1 MGCALS
7 DRSLALAEVSRLLPR
22 MAAPDGGGRLAGCGG
37 RSPRRLPLPRRP
49 AAASTRL
56 RPVRVCTLPVALRCP
71 G

>member
-1 MGCALS
+1 M
-7 DRSLALAEVSRLLPR
+7 RSLRSVAHFGGGVPL
-22 MAAPDGGGRLAGCGG
+22 AAPDGGGRLAGCGG